1 MEQFIAEIEAYA
13 AACSKTPQKVLRDA
27 IGANWGQWDSW
38 KSGDGSP
45 TMKVVDRLR
54 DYMLAHPAP
63 ASTGD
68 AA

>member
-27 IGANWGQWDSW
+27 VGANWGQWDSW
-38 KSGDGSP
+38 KRGASSP

-54 DYMLAHPAP
+54 EFMTANPP
-63 ASTGD
+63 PGREED